1 MQPERQRELEE
12 SCLEAWNRCIDD
24 PEKGM
29 LDLDPGGVSWY
40 VIQTTTDEEREFVY
54 QTLNRFWI
62 EQFPQA
68 AEHFGMTEK
77 G

>member
-1 MQPERQRELEE
+1 MPRKVNL
-12 SCLEAWNRCIDD
+12 SWDA
-24 PEKGM
+24 KA
-29 LDLDPGGVSWY
+29 LDPGGVSWY